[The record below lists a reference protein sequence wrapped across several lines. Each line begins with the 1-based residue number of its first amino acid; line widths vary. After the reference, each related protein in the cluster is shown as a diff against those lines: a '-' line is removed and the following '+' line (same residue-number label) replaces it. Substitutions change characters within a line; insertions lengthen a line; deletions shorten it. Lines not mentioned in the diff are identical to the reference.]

1 MCFQSCDFN
10 TFFFCLEKLFQKQ
23 FLSVLW
29 LSHSENLFWHMF
41 SIFILSLKKILSLAL
56 PVASWTPRPNPK
68 TEPKIKIPQAHCNL
82 GCLAPCQL
90 NSQIQSNNPNLLQ
103 RAKPYYKAMIYYK
116 LSCSN
121 SYKNV
126 YVSMPQIET
135 CPGLYFSVSR
145 LNFSL
150 NRVYLRQWH
159 ICILSELLQLS
170 L

>member
-1 MCFQSCDFN
+1 
-10 TFFFCLEKLFQKQ
+10 
-23 FLSVLW
+23 
-29 LSHSENLFWHMF
+29 MF
-41 SIFILSLKKILSLAL
+41 SDFFTLKIYFDICFLFFYHLQKNIKPSLTNCQLN
-56 PVASWTPRPNPK
+56 TPTQSKNR
-68 TEPKIKIPQAHCNL
+68 TQIKSPQAHCNL

-90 NSQIQSNNPNLLQ
+90 NSQIQYNNPNLLQ
-103 RAKPYYKAMIYYK
+103 RAKPYYKAMIYCK

-150 NRVYLRQWH
+150 NRVYLRH
-159 ICILSELLQLS
+159 
-170 L
+170 